1 MKSRGIY
8 ETPAGTV
15 LRLAHRELEQL
26 VLDRRTLA
34 LKDELA
40 QRYADLVYEGRWWTT
55 EREALDALVDVT
67 QRNVTGT
74 VRVRLFKG
82 TASVIGRESP
92 FSLYLSRYAT
102 FEADGIYN
110 HADAA
115 GFIRLFGL
123 PLRIGAEVKQRAAAG
138 VPVA

>member
-1 MKSRGIY
+1 
-8 ETPAGTV
+8 V

-67 QRNVTGT
+67 QRTVTGT